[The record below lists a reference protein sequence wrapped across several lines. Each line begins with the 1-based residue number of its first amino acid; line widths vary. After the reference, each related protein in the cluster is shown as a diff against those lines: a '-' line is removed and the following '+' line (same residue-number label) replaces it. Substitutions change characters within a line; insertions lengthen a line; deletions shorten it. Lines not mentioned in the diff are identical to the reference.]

1 MEVEP
6 HAGRM
11 TAERVEHGPEVGEER
26 IVEPR
31 NAKDMA
37 ELLDRKDAGILKR
50 LEAAQKR
57 VHFGQERACAKR
69 GTHAV
74 VAPHEELVAEGLSQ
88 GCELTARLRER
99 KLQPRRGF
107 AQGFGLVDGSKEL
120 EFIGIDDHGSDLRSC
135 GLVSAGKG
143 AAKTGQPPGVVF
155 EYARREAFRARRRS
169 STSRLRPVFS
179 RVRRR
184 EGRPPFVGLEE
195 KDAYVRSPLAS
206 GRIRETHL
214 VEVFCSRTGSR
225 RVERHESG
233 ARTCVVRRG
242 TASEASDDR
251 RTQTGR
257 MRRTNIWNENPP
269 MRPAADLGRPKS
281 RHRRHVRTNLTKT

>member
-6 HAGRM
+6 HAGCM
-11 TAERVEHGPEVGEER
+11 TAERAEHGPEVGEER

-57 VHFGQERACAKR
+57 VHFGQERARAKC

-107 AQGFGLVDGSKEL
+107 AQGFGLVDGSKEF

-135 GLVSAGKG
+135 GLVLAGKG

-169 STSRLRPVFS
+169 STSRLRPVLFGSS
-179 RVRRR
+179 R
-184 EGRPPFVGLEE
+184 
-195 KDAYVRSPLAS
+195 KS
-206 GRIRETHL
+206 
-214 VEVFCSRTGSR
+214 
-225 RVERHESG
+225 VERG
-233 ARTCVVRRG
+233 L
-242 TASEASDDR
+242 DF
-251 RTQTGR
+251 
-257 MRRTNIWNENPP
+257 
-269 MRPAADLGRPKS
+269 
-281 RHRRHVRTNLTKT
+281 

>member
-6 HAGRM
+6 HAGCM
-11 TAERVEHGPEVGEER
+11 TAERAEHGPEVGEER

-57 VHFGQERACAKR
+57 VHFGQERARAKR

-143 AAKTGQPPGVVF
+143 GRENRSAPPPGG
-155 EYARREAFRARRRS
+155 RFRVCQTRGVSGTPTFIDVKTS
-169 STSRLRPVFS
+169 SRFFGSSRKS
-179 RVRRR
+179 
-184 EGRPPFVGLEE
+184 
-195 KDAYVRSPLAS
+195 
-206 GRIRETHL
+206 
-214 VEVFCSRTGSR
+214 
-225 RVERHESG
+225 VERG
-233 ARTCVVRRG
+233 L
-242 TASEASDDR
+242 DF
-251 RTQTGR
+251 
-257 MRRTNIWNENPP
+257 
-269 MRPAADLGRPKS
+269 
-281 RHRRHVRTNLTKT
+281 